1 MRIDDLFTYSCG
13 KWPHGHLLPAEGQG
27 RAKVSG
33 LLVLQQP
40 LLAAVRGCCSF
51 TGLVNTEIALN
62 EFHDFCYTS
71 VQVCE

>member
-1 MRIDDLFTYSCG
+1 MTSSRG
-13 KWPHGHLLPAEGQG
+13 KWPHDHLLPAAGQG

-40 LLAAVRGCCSF
+40 PLAAAHGCCSF

-62 EFHDFCYTS
+62 EFHDFCYIS